1 MSKLR
6 IAAIL
11 YGLMSIAMIAT
22 SLFTG
27 RRATQISGHPHYM
40 LTTMHILVDEEVA
53 ADSSGDA
60 AFDAA
65 LRDEGVS
72 TKLPVEKPQFVLGF
86 ADATAPFILAGGGIL
101 AMAWVVKVRRRRRAA
116 VFPPTPPTV

>member
-1 MSKLR
+1 MPMKRFL
-6 IAAIL
+6 IAYVLICFT
-11 YGLMSIAMIAT
+11 MITT

-27 RRATQISGHPHYM
+27 RRATEASGHSHYM

-53 ADSSGDA
+53 AESSGDA

-65 LRDEGVS
+65 LREEGVS
-72 TKLPVEKPQFVLGF
+72 TKLPVEKPLFVLGF
-86 ADATAPFILAGGGIL
+86 ADATGPFILAGGGIL
-101 AMAWVVKVRRRRRAA
+101 ALVWVVKVRRRRRDA